1 MYGVSFPWTSGC
13 TLVNALIF
21 PYCGVYY
28 YGALFSL
35 FQGQSL
41 AHPQTARATNS
52 YLLISES
59 SRYDSKWAYIMLT
72 MIVQYNFLEPTCST
86 KIAPSHLFLVSSYIS
101 EEKVFLCTIH
111 CLPFT
116 VQSYNNTSGHFL
128 SLKIQHSILLVL
140 PSYIEV

>member
-21 PYCGVYY
+21 LYCGVY

-72 MIVQYNFLEPTCST
+72 MIVQYNSLEPTCST
-86 KIAPSHLFLVSSYIS
+86 KIAPLHLFLVSSYIS
-101 EEKVFLCTIH
+101 EEKLFLCPLSSIH
-111 CLPFT
+111 C
-116 VQSYNNTSGHFL
+116 NNTSGHFL

-140 PSYIEV
+140 PSCI

>member
-1 MYGVSFPWTSGC
+1 MYGVSFPWTSGW

-21 PYCGVYY
+21 LYCGVYY

-86 KIAPSHLFLVSSYIS
+86 KIAPLHLFLVSSYIS
-101 EEKVFLCTIH
+101 EEKVFLCT
-111 CLPFT
+111 LST
-116 VQSYNNTSGHFL
+116 VFHSLYNLYNNTSGHFL
-128 SLKIQHSILLVL
+128 FLKIQHSILLVL
-140 PSYIEV
+140 PSCI